1 MFYNRSLLCF
11 FGFFIMSQMTF
22 AQSNDELE
30 IKEVINV
37 FFEGLHA
44 GDTLK
49 IKETVGGKVIMQY
62 VNNSGLKSVIFS
74 DFLKNIASI
83 NPETTKIKE
92 KIISLNIKS
101 DGVMAN
107 AWAPY
112 EFYINSEFSHCGINS
127 FQLIKIEGNWKII
140 YIIDT
145 RRKDNCN

>member
-1 MFYNRSLLCF
+1 MFSKRSFLYF
-11 FGFFIMSQMTF
+11 FGFFLMFHFAF
-22 AQSNDELE
+22 AQSNDEVE
-30 IKEVINV
+30 IKEVIDV
-37 FFEGLHA
+37 FFAGLHA

-49 IKETVGGKVIMQY
+49 IREAVGDKIIMQS
-62 VNNSGLKSVIFS
+62 VNDSGLKSVIFN

-107 AWAPY
+107 AWTPY
-112 EFYINSEFSHCGINS
+112 DFYINSEFSHCGINS
-127 FQLIKIEGNWKII
+127 FQLVKIEGSWKII